1 MYNQQ
6 IHIIGIEQNHTNKYF
21 ILYASYDADY

>member
-6 IHIIGIEQNHTNKYF
+6 IHIGIEQNHTNKYF